1 MSDFETAH
9 QLEQASASR
18 GNLPSELAFAAMVK
32 NRTAPPCSLNDF
44 MDYLFYV
51 EHNAE
56 PLQFFLWYCDYVQR
70 WSGLLPR
77 QKALSPRWDPD
88 KATEPRSRFI
98 TYSHK
103 RERSDKMS
111 KIIAIMEMSSEMKE
125 PEPLQDH
132 EIRKSTSSSTSKI
145 ARPRTPPSAVLSPT
159 ESIRADWQPFTI
171 QPFRDEI
178 SRVIKQYVAE
188 SAPRQ
193 LDLTDS
199 DREAC
204 LHAAQHTTHPSA
216 LLPAFTY
223 AEANLRGHLH
233 PNFLRW
239 SRSNSN
245 AARVRFL
252 RILGIFLVFLGLGLD
267 ILLILSGRS
276 NFLRVIC
283 LIPWWPGLTVLIAAS
298 RSLCIALHCLGV
310 RQLRPWEQEHLI
322 DGGEGDHGGDSTSR
336 PSFSSSFPLTVKENN
351 IPPQKQ
357 QQHSRQNS
365 HEPRQHVHKNT
376 HASNNLS
383 FSSTTTTTTTS
394 TSRIVD
400 PLRKPSL
407 QTFGP
412 RNDYGQEEAWAASYQ
427 RKTVLARIFDET
439 APVQNEALRLLQD
452 RTIFFAVLLGGLGAT
467 ALTVGSLFAPAGN
480 LFL

>member
-32 NRTAPPCSLNDF
+32 NRTAPL
-44 MDYLFYV
+44 
-51 EHNAE
+51 
-56 PLQFFLWYCDYVQR
+56 FLWYCDYVQR

-77 QKALSPRWDPD
+77 QKALSPRWDPE
-88 KATEPRSRFI
+88 KAAEPKSRFI

-111 KIIAIMEMSSEMKE
+111 KIIAIMEMDSEMKE
-125 PEPLQDH
+125 PEPLYDH
-132 EIRKSTSSSTSKI
+132 DIRKSTSSSTSKI
-145 ARPRTPPSAVLSPT
+145 SRPRTPLSVILSPK
-159 ESIRADWQPFTI
+159 ESTRADWQPFTI

-178 SRVIKQYVAE
+178 SRVIRQYVAE

-193 LDLTDS
+193 LDLTVS
-199 DREAC
+199 DRESC

-239 SRSNSN
+239 TRSNSN
-245 AARVRFL
+245 TARVHFL
-252 RILGIFLVFLGLGLD
+252 CVLGIFLVLLGLGLD
-267 ILLILSGRS
+267 ILLIFSGRS

-283 LIPWWPGLTVLIAAS
+283 LIPWWPGLTILVAAS
-298 RSLCIALHCLGV
+298 RSLCIALHFLGV

-322 DGGEGDHGGDSTSR
+322 DNGEDDHGGDASSR
-336 PSFSSSFPLTVKENN
+336 PSFSSTFSLPVKENN
-351 IPPQKQ
+351 FPPQRQ
-357 QQHSRQNS
+357 HQHSRQNS
-365 HEPRQHVHKNT
+365 HEPRQHAHKNT

-383 FSSTTTTTTTS
+383 FSSTTTSTTTS
-394 TSRIVD
+394 ITSTTSRIVD
-400 PLRKPSL
+400 PLRKTSL

-412 RNDYGQEEAWAASYQ
+412 RNDYAQEEAWAASYQ
-427 RKTVLARIFDET
+427 RKTVLAKIFDET
-439 APVQNEALRLLQD
+439 APVQNESLRLLQD

-480 LFL
+480 MFR